1 MGPRPLIRCSLTAIA
16 VLAALLCRSQTTVV
30 HWAYGPFGTPGDP
43 AYVVVDDRI
52 YTAAGGYG
60 QRGSCLYVVEDERV
74 LHAAD
79 ALGRPGGC
87 AFLLEAGRL
96 VRAQGRSC
104 ARGSCALVMEGDKVF
119 RGEGA
124 FCTRQEGAFFIERA
138 APPAPTVVYLAEG
151 PFASKGDALF
161 EIRGP
166 ISEAALLTLLSQF

>member
-1 MGPRPLIRCSLTAIA
+1 MGPGPLIRYGLS
-16 VLAALLCRSQTTVV
+16 VMAALAGLLGHSQTTVV

-43 AYVVVDDRI
+43 AYVVVDERI
-52 YTAAGGYG
+52 YTAASGYG
-60 QRGSCLYVVEDERV
+60 QRGVCLYVVEDERV

-79 ALGRPGGC
+79 ALGRAGGC
-87 AFLLEAGRL
+87 AFILEAGRL
-96 VRAQGRSC
+96 IRAQGRSC

-124 FCTRQEGAFFIERA
+124 FCTRQEGAFFVERA
-138 APPAPTVVYLAEG
+138 TSPAPTVVYLAEG